1 MMTSRSQLWE
11 NLAALLAVGML
22 MGGCAVILAPFTTVL
37 LWAAIVSFTSW
48 NLFLR
53 LSARLGG
60 RETLAAALLVGTMI
74 VAIVLP
80 LALALAAFAA
90 QAVEITQNLNAGI
103 ESGLP
108 MLPDWVSSVPWLG
121 EKLSGWWIGLAE
133 GDPAVLEQVKAG
145 LLRGS
150 SYLLLAGKAAGQGL
164 GVLLLSCL
172 LVFFFYVGGARAG
185 FWLQSG
191 LGRIAGPRGQQ
202 LLQIAG
208 KTVKSVVFGILGTAV
223 AQGALAGIGFA
234 LAGVPAPIVLGLITA
249 LLSVVPF
256 GPALLWLPAAAWL
269 YHGGELF
276 WAGFII
282 AWGVLVVGMADNVI
296 KPLLI
301 GKGTN
306 LPFLLI
312 MLGVLGG
319 AMSFGLLGVFIGPT
333 LLAVGFAVLKDWVLI
348 KTEQVTE
355 DTAAPTA
362 KQR

>member
-11 NLAALLAVGML
+11 NLGALLSVGLL
-22 MGGCAVILAPFTTVL
+22 MGGCALILAPFATVL
-37 LWAAIVSFTSW
+37 LWAAIVSYTSW
-48 NLFLR
+48 NLYR
-53 LSARLGG
+53 SVSARLGG
-60 RETLAAALLVGTMI
+60 RETLAATLLVGVMI

-90 QAVEITQNLNAGI
+90 QAVNITQNLNQAM
-103 ESGLP
+103 EEGLP
-108 MLPDWVSSVPWLG
+108 MLPDWVSSLPWLG
-121 EKLSGWWIGLAE
+121 ERLSGWWIGLAE
-133 GDPAVLEQVKAG
+133 GDPAVLEQVRAG

-150 SYLLLAGKAAGQGL
+150 GFLLQAGKAAGQGL
-164 GVLLLSCL
+164 GVLLLSCV

-185 FWLQSG
+185 FWLASG
-191 LGRIAGPRGQQ
+191 LHRIAGPRGQQ
-202 LLQIAG
+202 LLLIAG
-208 KTVKSVVFGILGTAV
+208 QTVKSVVFGILGTAV

-234 LAGVPAPIVLGLITA
+234 VAGVPAPIVLGLITA

-269 YHGGELF
+269 YHDNELF
-276 WAGFII
+276 WAGFIV
-282 AWGVLVVGMADNVI
+282 AWGVLVVGMADNVL

-348 KTEQVTE
+348 KAEE
-355 DTAAPTA
+355 PLIKSD
-362 KQR
+362 